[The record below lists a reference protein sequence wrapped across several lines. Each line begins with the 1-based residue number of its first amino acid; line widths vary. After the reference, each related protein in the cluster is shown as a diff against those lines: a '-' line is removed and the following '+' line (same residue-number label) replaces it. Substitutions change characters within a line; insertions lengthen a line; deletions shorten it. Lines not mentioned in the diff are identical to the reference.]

1 LLLPKHAT
9 SCYIVVTK
17 LEISLAVQNKTAPP
31 LQVALVEDNPSDQ
44 LIITAILEQAGYQIH
59 LFGDCDS
66 FRRHLRTA
74 SIDLVILDWMLP
86 DSTGLQLLEW
96 IRHSNQAK
104 LPVILVTGR
113 ESDEDIVE
121 GLTSGADDY
130 VVKPAHPEQLLAR
143 IKAILRRSGFY
154 KNTQQENE
162 FSPYLLRE
170 DVREIHLGEQI
181 IKLTDREFEL
191 VLYLFRRR
199 GNIVSRETLL
209 KQVWNM
215 QGTVNSRTVDTHISR
230 LRKKLELEGQHGWR
244 LNGIFQH
251 GYRLEQL
258 NEIAVAIAS

>member
-1 LLLPKHAT
+1 LLHCGVEGKIDPP
-9 SCYIVVTK
+9 
-17 LEISLAVQNKTAPP
+17 VQNKNHPP

-44 LIITAILEQAGYQIH
+44 LIISTVLEKAGYQVH

-66 FRRHLRTA
+66 FRRHLRSS
-74 SIDLVILDWMLP
+74 SIDLVVLDWMLP

-113 ESDEDIVE
+113 EADDDIVE
-121 GLTSGADDY
+121 GLSAGADDY
-130 VVKPAHPEQLLAR
+130 VVKPPHPEQLLAR
-143 IKAILRRSGFY
+143 IRAILRRSGFF
-154 KNTQQENE
+154 KSTQQENE
-162 FSPYLLRE
+162 FAPYLLRE
-170 DVREIHLGEQI
+170 DVREIHLGEQV

-191 VLYLFRRR
+191 VMYLFRRR

-215 QGTVNSRTVDTHISR
+215 QGSVNSRTVDTHISR

-244 LNGIFQH
+244 LNGVFQH
-251 GYRLEQL
+251 GYRLEQMS
-258 NEIAVAIAS
+258 EAPIAALG